1 MQTKLDQFFEDRNTS
16 KSTQQ
21 HYRASVKIYEEL
33 NGQSLDSLIEEAD
46 IEEEN
51 GIRWKKRRI
60 KQRLLDF
67 RNYLYQHRA
76 EGTARQYFADVRT
89 IYKHFEIE
97 LQELPTYTSKNIDK
111 TYEMS
116 YEDILTR
123 EELIDGYHE
132 ANNVVKCII
141 LFASSSGLSKVD
153 IFNQTV
159 RDFIE
164 GCGLDGDNL
173 QTQLQQLKNQRN
185 LIPCFRGFRQKTNKA
200 YITFCS
206 PEASKHI
213 VQYLIGRNA
222 KIRQA
227 YEKGESE
234 YSSLKLVGN
243 AEKDKLLKNVSF
255 VERNLKQ
262 KNRQT
267 KKLVLQNVLIN
278 YEAGQI
284 QLYNLKK
291 LKSSARTVEKEN
303 LYLHQTVTENFVP
316 LIVGMSTI
324 VEKIIHCGKEEL
336 LRNEQWEIHQE
347 NGKIVAKLYGKE
359 MMPLVSSVEEDLI
372 MMKNLMKFITSD
384 LSNMKI
390 QDMMLITLYCCV
402 IGVIIGYIPIK
413 TDLSCLEK
421 INLEITTGWTE
432 YGKDGEEISD
442 TQRYKC
448 MGNAVT
454 TSVVTFV
461 INKMFGVS
469 DE

>member
-16 KSTQQ
+16 KNTQA

-67 RNYLYQHRA
+67 RKYLYQNRS
-76 EGTARQYFADVRT
+76 EGTARQYFADVQT
-89 IYKHFEIE
+89 IYRHFEIE
-97 LQELPTYTSKNIDK
+97 LQQLPTYASKNIDK

-234 YSSLKLVGN
+234 YSSLNLDDKLFDISETHFSKCLKDINEKLGLGIVGKN
-243 AEKDKLLKNVSF
+243 SKFRCHALRKFHATTLINIENGFTVEEIDTLQGRSQDKTHRAYFHNSKDKLYKKY
-255 VERNLKQ
+255 VECVDELM
-262 KNRQT
+262 
-267 KKLVLQNVLIN
+267 LFESIN
-278 YEAGQI
+278 QIDKAEYE
-284 QLYNLKK
+284 K
-291 LKSSARTVEKEN
+291 LKIENAEYSNKLEEQQRTID
-303 LYLHQTVTENFVP
+303 Q
-316 LIVGMSTI
+316 
-324 VEKIIHCGKEEL
+324 II
-336 LRNEQWEIHQE
+336 
-347 NGKIVAKLYGKE
+347 
-359 MMPLVSSVEEDLI
+359 
-372 MMKNLMKFITSD
+372 
-384 LSNMKI
+384 SN
-390 QDMMLITLYCCV
+390 QRE
-402 IGVIIGYIPIK
+402 
-413 TDLSCLEK
+413 LEK
-421 INLEITTGWTE
+421 LLGL
-432 YGKDGEEISD
+432 GE
-442 TQRYKC
+442 
-448 MGNAVT
+448 
-454 TSVVTFV
+454 
-461 INKMFGVS
+461 
-469 DE
+469 

>member
-164 GCGLDGDNL
+164 GCGFDGDNL

-234 YSSLKLVGN
+234 YSSLNLDDKLFDISETHFSKCLKDINEKLGLGIVGKN
-243 AEKDKLLKNVSF
+243 SKFRCHALRKFHATTLINIENGFTVEEIDTLQGRSQDKTHRAYFHNSKDKLYKKY
-255 VERNLKQ
+255 VECVDELM
-262 KNRQT
+262 
-267 KKLVLQNVLIN
+267 LFESIN
-278 YEAGQI
+278 QIDKAEYE
-284 QLYNLKK
+284 K
-291 LKSSARTVEKEN
+291 LKIENAEYSNKLEEQQRTID
-303 LYLHQTVTENFVP
+303 Q
-316 LIVGMSTI
+316 
-324 VEKIIHCGKEEL
+324 II
-336 LRNEQWEIHQE
+336 
-347 NGKIVAKLYGKE
+347 
-359 MMPLVSSVEEDLI
+359 
-372 MMKNLMKFITSD
+372 
-384 LSNMKI
+384 SN
-390 QDMMLITLYCCV
+390 QRE
-402 IGVIIGYIPIK
+402 
-413 TDLSCLEK
+413 LEK
-421 INLEITTGWTE
+421 LLGL
-432 YGKDGEEISD
+432 GE
-442 TQRYKC
+442 
-448 MGNAVT
+448 
-454 TSVVTFV
+454 
-461 INKMFGVS
+461 
-469 DE
+469 